1 MHFSSYYQ
9 PEMKTSSVVRP
20 IAAAALSG
28 LAATAVLGCSPRD
41 TAPPP
46 DVRAT
51 AALSLASAAEQQPAF
66 YLEDGVLYRRDEAGI
81 RPLFALDSAS
91 APPGT
96 PVLPAEWRV
105 DADAVF
111 RVKAERLL
119 HVVPSPALRWVAWET
134 NAVHDLL
141 GVVPAAG
148 GPVKVLDFFFDSS
161 ADSLRWA
168 PGDRYLAAFHLP
180 PSGYRELRVY
190 DAERGVRLVA
200 PWDEECAP
208 ASGCEV
214 RSGSWTG
221 PTTLTVTT
229 SGAEPARRYTVNA
242 RQLPADTS
250 AGS

>member
-1 MHFSSYYQ
+1 
-9 PEMKTSSVVRP
+9 MKTSSVTPV
-20 IAAAALSG
+20 AVAALAG
-28 LAATAVLGCSPRD
+28 LAATVVLGCSPRV

-51 AALSLASAAEQQPAF
+51 ADPSLASAADPQPAF
-66 YLEDGVLYRRDEAGI
+66 YLEGGVLYRRDEAGI
-81 RPLFALDSAS
+81 RPLLALDSVS

-111 RVKAERLL
+111 RAKAERLL
-119 HVVPSPALRWVAWET
+119 HIAPSPALRWVAWET

-190 DAERGVRLVA
+190 DAERGVRLLA
-200 PWDEECAP
+200 PWDEECVP

-229 SGAEPARRYTVNA
+229 SGAEPARRYTVEVRTLA
-242 RQLPADTS
+242 ADAT
-250 AGS
+250 AGR

>member
-1 MHFSSYYQ
+1 MTTRSAFR
-9 PEMKTSSVVRP
+9 PVADTVVAL
-20 IAAAALSG
+20 AAAV
-28 LAATAVLGCSPRD
+28 VLGCSPRE

-46 DVRAT
+46 DIQAT
-51 AALSLASAAEQQPAF
+51 ADPSLASAADPQPAF
-66 YLEDGVLYRRDEAGI
+66 YLENGVLYRRDEAGV
-81 RPLFALDSAS
+81 RPLLALDSAS

-96 PVLPAEWRV
+96 PVLPGEWRV

-111 RVKAERLL
+111 RVEAERLL

-148 GPVKVLDFFFDSS
+148 GDAEVLDFFFDSS

-168 PGDRYLAAFHLP
+168 PGDRYLAAFYLP

-190 DAERGVRLVA
+190 DAERGVRLLA

-214 RSGSWTG
+214 ESGSWSG

-229 SGAEPARRYTVNA
+229 SGGERVRRYTVNA
-242 RQLPADTS
+242 RQLPADTP